1 MAMHP
6 NDDSHR
12 LDDLLIPSLA
22 FADPWEVADDPD
34 LTVAEKRAILA
45 SWASDAQAAKDVPTL
60 RQMPTG
66 NRFVPVD
73 EILAALRSL
82 DRNPSAAMAAR
93 AKRDIRRASIEAY
106 RVRSAS
112 DPSE

>member
-1 MAMHP
+1 MLP

-34 LTVAEKRAILA
+34 LTLAEKRAILA
-45 SWASDAQAAKDVPTL
+45 SWASDAQVAQERPAL
-60 RQMPTG
+60 RQIPPTG
-66 NRFVPVD
+66 RIVPVD

-82 DRNPSAAMAAR
+82 DRHPSAAIAERAR
-93 AKRDIRRASIEAY
+93 KDLRRASIEAY
-106 RVRSAS
+106 RVSARARL
-112 DPSE
+112 PR

>member
-1 MAMHP
+1 MLP

-34 LTVAEKRAILA
+34 LTLAEKRAILA
-45 SWASDAQAAKDVPTL
+45 SWASDAQAAKDRPAL
-60 RQMPTG
+60 RQIPPG
-66 NRFVPVD
+66 GHIVPIE

-82 DRNPSAAMAAR
+82 DRHPSAAMAER
-93 AKRDIRRASIEAY
+93 AKKDIRKASIEAY
-106 RVRSAS
+106 RVRSA
-112 DPSE
+112 PRLEG